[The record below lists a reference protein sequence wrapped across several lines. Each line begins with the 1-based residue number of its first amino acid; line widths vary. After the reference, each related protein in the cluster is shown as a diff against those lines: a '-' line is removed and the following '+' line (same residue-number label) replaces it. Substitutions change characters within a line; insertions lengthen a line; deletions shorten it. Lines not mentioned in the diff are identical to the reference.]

1 MYFCAKIIII
11 SDIVKYKL
19 IFISFH
25 QVIIWIRHGRRVP
38 SSCLFVS
45 TFEYVDRK
53 SGNCVADAKNIV
65 IFAYN
70 SSFLL
75 TLHVA

>member
-1 MYFCAKIIII
+1 MKFN
-11 SDIVKYKL
+11 L
-19 IFISFH
+19 IFISLH
-25 QVIIWIRHGRRVP
+25 QVIIWIRHGSRVP
-38 SSCLFVS
+38 PSCLFVS

-53 SGNCVADAKNIV
+53 SGNSVADAKNIV